1 MMNNMIVIYY
11 FLTFKLVP
19 DEELSLEVPIIA
31 IYKRKYIPKRR
42 PSNVV

>member
-1 MMNNMIVIYY
+1 MMNNMIVILV
-11 FLTFKLVP
+11 FIIKLVP

-42 PSNVV
+42 PSNVI